1 MFFFGVIFALVA
13 GILFGLIGPTT
24 KIAYNF
30 GASASLAILFR
41 YVVATIFILPF
52 IPFQKNLLKT
62 YQKNIISFLLIS
74 LGSILLTSGL
84 LISFNYIDVSLAVLI
99 FCLYPIYV
107 LIYSVLVDKEEI
119 NIIVKFLFFLTFIGI
134 FLVLGPSLKIVNL
147 IGIIFAVIASI
158 GATSMIIINQKMSRK
173 GIQPIPIN
181 IFINII
187 VKFLFF
193 STFIGIFLVLG
204 PSLKIVNLIG
214 IIFALIASI
223 GATSMIIINQK
234 MSKKGIQPI
243 PINIF
248 INIINTIFFF
258 LIIKVFFS
266 LKINF
271 DFNIYLF
278 IFIPSACYC
287 LAFLSQLYAIP
298 RIGQSNTALFLYLEP
313 VVGVLGAVYFLDE
326 ILTFSQLVGAVV
338 VMLSLLLATYYTNK
352 TKNVVS

>member
-1 MFFFGVIFALVA
+1 MFIFGVIFALVA

-84 LISFNYIDVSLAVLI
+84 LISFNYINVSLAVLI

-119 NIIVKFLFFLTFIGI
+119 NIIVKFLFFSTFIGI
-134 FLVLGPSLKIVNL
+134 FLVLGPSLRIDNL

-158 GATSMIIINQKMSRK
+158 GATSMIVINQKMSR
-173 GIQPIPIN
+173 
-181 IFINII
+181 
-187 VKFLFF
+187 
-193 STFIGIFLVLG
+193 
-204 PSLKIVNLIG
+204 
-214 IIFALIASI
+214 
-223 GATSMIIINQK
+223 
-234 MSKKGIQPI
+234 KGIQPI

-266 LKINF
+266 LNISY

-338 VMLSLLLATYYTNK
+338 VIVSLLLATYYTNK

>member
-1 MFFFGVIFALVA
+1 MFIFGVIFALVA

-84 LISFNYIDVSLAVLI
+84 LISFNYINVSLAVLI

-119 NIIVKFLFFLTFIGI
+119 NIIVKIIFFSTFIGI
-134 FLVLGPSLKIVNL
+134 FLVLGPSLRIVNL

-158 GATSMIIINQKMSRK
+158 GATSMIVINQKMSR
-173 GIQPIPIN
+173 
-181 IFINII
+181 
-187 VKFLFF
+187 
-193 STFIGIFLVLG
+193 
-204 PSLKIVNLIG
+204 
-214 IIFALIASI
+214 
-223 GATSMIIINQK
+223 
-234 MSKKGIQPI
+234 KGIQPI

-266 LKINF
+266 LNINY

-338 VMLSLLLATYYTNK
+338 VILSLLLATYYTNK

>member
-1 MFFFGVIFALVA
+1 MFIFGVIFALVA

-84 LISFNYIDVSLAVLI
+84 LISFNYINVSLAVLI

-107 LIYSVLVDKEEI
+107 LIYSVLVDKEKI
-119 NIIVKFLFFLTFIGI
+119 NIIVKFLFFSTFIGI
-134 FLVLGPSLKIVNL
+134 FLVLGPSLRIVNL

-187 VKFLFF
+187 
-193 STFIGIFLVLG
+193 
-204 PSLKIVNLIG
+204 
-214 IIFALIASI
+214 
-223 GATSMIIINQK
+223 
-234 MSKKGIQPI
+234 
-243 PINIF
+243 
-248 INIINTIFFF
+248 NTIFFF

-266 LKINF
+266 LNISY

-338 VMLSLLLATYYTNK
+338 VILSLLLATYYTNK